1 MRWSAIRSL
10 LWKETRQIGRNR
22 TAMLTAM
29 MLPFIILFLAPMQ
42 LLVAMHFGGGSG
54 FDQLRDSPLPGFAD
68 VTDPGQL
75 LVQFFYPMML
85 VIGGLLLPSLTT
97 AYAIVAE
104 RERRSL
110 ELLISLPVTVAEILT
125 AKLLAVLAVTAVIG
139 LPYVAIVLTLLLILG
154 IAGPATIPALLAPF
168 LAAIACSIGISL
180 LLTLLARDFRTA
192 NNLSGAFVVP
202 ALVLTIGTLSTVGGP
217 ARTYVLA
224 AALLTLGAVAI
235 FAALRWVSIER
246 YLE

>member
-1 MRWSAIRSL
+1 MRAGVIRSL

-22 TAMLTAM
+22 TAMLTAT
-29 MLPFIILFLAPMQ
+29 MLPFIILFLAPIQ

-54 FDQLRDSPLPGFAD
+54 IDQLRDSPLPGFAD
-68 VTDPGQL
+68 VTDPRQL
-75 LVQFFYPMML
+75 LVQFFYPMFL

-97 AYAIVAE
+97 AYAIIAE

-139 LPYVAIVLTLLLILG
+139 LPYVAIIITLLLVLG
-154 IAGPATIPALLAPF
+154 VAGPETIPSLLAPF
-168 LAAIACSIGISL
+168 LAAVACSTGISL

-192 NNLSGAFVVP
+192 NNLSGAFIVP
-202 ALVLTIGTLSTVGGP
+202 ALVLTVGTLGAVGGP

-224 AALLTLGAVAI
+224 ALLLALGGVAT
-235 FAALRWVSIER
+235 FAALKWVSVER

>member
-1 MRWSAIRSL
+1 MRASAIRSL

-22 TAMLTAM
+22 TAMLTAA
-29 MLPFIILFLAPMQ
+29 MLPFIILFLAPIQ
-42 LLVAMHFGGGSG
+42 LLVALHFGGGAG

-68 VTDPGQL
+68 VTDPRQL
-75 LVQFFYPMML
+75 LVQFFYPMLL
-85 VIGGLLLPSLTT
+85 VMGGLLLPSLTT
-97 AYAIVAE
+97 TYAIVSE

-110 ELLISLPVTVAEILT
+110 ELLISLPVTVAEIIT

-139 LPYVAIVLTLLLILG
+139 LPYVAVVLTLLLILG
-154 IAGPATIPALLAPF
+154 MANGATIPALLAPF
-168 LAAIACSIGISL
+168 IAAVACSIGISL

-202 ALVLTIGTLSTVGGP
+202 ALLLTVATLGAIGGP

-224 AALLTLGAVAI
+224 AVLLGLAAVAI
-235 FAALRWVSIER
+235 FVALRWVSFER

>member
-1 MRWSAIRSL
+1 MRAGVIRSL

-22 TAMLTAM
+22 TAMLTAT
-29 MLPFIILFLAPMQ
+29 MLPFVILFLAPIQ
-42 LLVAMHFGGGSG
+42 LLVAMHFGGGPG
-54 FDQLRDSPLPGFAD
+54 MDQLRDSPLPGFAD
-68 VTDPGQL
+68 VTDPRQL

-97 AYAIVAE
+97 AYAIIAE

-110 ELLISLPVTVAEILT
+110 ELLISLPVTVAEILA

-139 LPYVAIVLTLLLILG
+139 LPYVAIVLTLLLVLG

-168 LAAIACSIGISL
+168 IAAVACSTGISL

-192 NNLSGAFVVP
+192 NNLSGAFIVP
-202 ALVLTIGTLSTVGGP
+202 ALVLTVGTLGVVGGT

-224 AALLTLGAVAI
+224 ALLLALGGVATLVA
-235 FAALRWVSIER
+235 LKWVSVER